1 MSEVSNEKG
10 IEWARGNPLRRCV
23 ATSSRSGK
31 RCRNWAIRGGTV
43 CRYHCGSTRHIKRKA
58 IENFERASDLLALR
72 VIGIALDDDVPPA
85 VALAAAK
92 DGLDRAGL
100 GAKAE
105 VSVELKPWEQL
116 MGDIAG
122 IATIS
127 RAEHRARQGLAA
139 DGPPYVIDAEVV
151 DSPSQRGPE
160 TAAPSVVYGLE
171 APEPVDEP
179 THESAEPTGP
189 VAAASRSL
197 TYEEAA
203 ALMRQSRGPTRP
215 MGREGQVRRVR

>member
-1 MSEVSNEKG
+1 
-10 IEWARGNPLRRCV
+10 
-23 ATSSRSGK
+23 
-31 RCRNWAIRGGTV
+31 
-43 CRYHCGSTRHIKRKA
+43 
-58 IENFERASDLLALR
+58 
-72 VIGIALDDDVPPA
+72 
-85 VALAAAK
+85 
-92 DGLDRAGL
+92 
-100 GAKAE
+100 
-105 VSVELKPWEQL
+105 

-151 DSPSQRGPE
+151 DSPSRRGPE

-179 THESAEPTGP
+179 ADESAGATGTF
-189 VAAASRSL
+189 AAASGTL

-203 ALMRQSRGPTRP
+203 DVMRQSPAPTSP
-215 MGREGQVRRVR
+215 VGRNGRVRRVR